1 MTLPELLADLNIDY
15 HAYQHPPLH
24 DCSEADRL
32 ALERDGQRTKNLFL
46 RDNYGRRH
54 FILVTAP
61 DKQVD
66 LKALSRQ
73 MKLSRLGFASAERL
87 EKYLGIL
94 PGRVSLL
101 ALVNDPEQQVE
112 LWIDRGIWQGQGLH
126 CHPMDN
132 TRTWVLMPG
141 DIERLLA
148 HWGRP
153 LTLVSVPEQTAG

>member
-1 MTLPELLADLNIDY
+1 MSLESLLASLGIDY
-15 HAYQHPPLH
+15 HEYHHPPLH

-32 ALERDGQRTKNLFL
+32 ALDRDGQRTKNLFL

-54 FILVTAP
+54 FVLVTRH

-73 MKLSRLGFASAERL
+73 MQLSRLGFASPERL
-87 EKYLGIL
+87 LRYLGIA

-101 ALVNDPEQQVE
+101 ALINDPEQQVE
-112 LWIDRGIWQGQGLH
+112 LWIDQEIWQGEGLH

-132 TRTWVLMPG
+132 TKTWVLMPK
-141 DIERLLA
+141 DIESLLN

-153 LTLVSVPEQTAG
+153 LTLLPVPQQALS

>member
-1 MTLPELLADLNIDY
+1 MLETLLAELGIGYHDY
-15 HAYQHPPLH
+15 HHPPLN

-32 ALERDGQRTKNLFL
+32 ALDRDGQRTKNLFL

-73 MKLSRLGFASAERL
+73 MALSRLGFASTERL
-87 EKYLGIL
+87 ARYLDL
-94 PGRVSLL
+94 KPGRVSLL
-101 ALVNDPEQQVE
+101 ALVNDPDKAVE
-112 LWIDRGIWQGQGLH
+112 LWIDKALWHDEGLH
-126 CHPMDN
+126 CHPLDN
-132 TRTWVLMPG
+132 TRTWVIPPQG
-141 DIERLLA
+141 IERLLA

-153 LTLVSVPEQTAG
+153 LTLITVPEL